1 MRKAIA
7 VLVLALLAISLFAVT
22 ALAETMSDEVVVK
35 YQPNIGFRTK
45 SFVGS
50 SLGLRQLRTVFSSD
64 FAVYGVPAGSTV
76 EATIARLQ
84 TSPYVLYAE
93 RNPIAYVTA
102 APSDPIYKNQWSLQP
117 REDGIFGISVSDAW
131 SLSVGLGVTVALL
144 DTGCAYEDYQSY
156 YANPDLDPLRVKA
169 GWDFVNQDFHPN
181 DDSQFGHGSHLA
193 SLIGATTNNGFS
205 AAGIAPGC
213 TLMPIKCFDAD
224 GLTTADRLAS
234 GISYASRFE
243 ARVILLGG
251 ATAEKSQC
259 LQDLINDAAARGAL
273 VVAGAGNDGVNVSA
287 APGAHAVYSNVM
299 YVGATAKDGSLAPYS
314 NRGSYI
320 SVVAPGGASDTEGP
334 IASTYSPYDAQ
345 APQFGLRLDGNSVQP
360 MHGTSVA
367 AAHVAGVAALVMGA
381 LPGISADVVRTQIQ
395 TTAVPLG
402 DPALYGAGLV
412 DATAAV
418 GATRTL
424 PDGGNGGGDGGGD
437 VPPTPGAVDAAVTGL
452 ALPAGPLVMG
462 STHDVQVSLRNNSS
476 EAKTVTVTLQDDT
489 NGVAIGTREVGLTA
503 GQSTTL
509 TVPWTVFAPDGL
521 HTVRASVALTG
532 DTDAGNNLRTASV
545 TVNPAQLQVRVT
557 PSKQSYTVGEWIF
570 INFAA
575 TDGGV
580 PAPNTE
586 VKISILGANGYP
598 VVRNGI
604 LKTNAAGEALM
615 TLTYYYSLGGRG
627 TYLIEVTGTRNGA
640 STTVRQTFNVTGYR

>member
-1 MRKAIA
+1 MRKAIS

-22 ALAETMSDEVVVK
+22 AQAETMPNEVIVK

-64 FAVYGVPAGSTV
+64 FAVYEVPPGSTP

-84 TSPYVLYAE
+84 SNPYVLYAE
-93 RNPIAYVTA
+93 RNPIGYITA
-102 APSDPIYKNQWSLQP
+102 DPNDPVFRNQWSLRAQG
-117 REDGIFGISVSDAW
+117 DGSYGINVSDAW
-131 SLSVGLGVTVALL
+131 PISVGLGVTVAVL
-144 DTGCAYEDYQSY
+144 DTGAAYENYQSY
-156 YANPDLDPLRVKA
+156 YADPDMDPLRVRP

-181 DDSQFGHGSHLA
+181 DDSQFGHGSHLC
-193 SLIGATTNNGFS
+193 SLIAATTNNGFS
-205 AAGIAPGC
+205 SAGIAPGC

-224 GLTTADRLAS
+224 GVTTADRLAS
-234 GISYASRFE
+234 GLSYAGRFE

-259 LQDLINDAAARGAL
+259 LQDMINEVAARGSL
-273 VVAGAGNDGVNVSA
+273 VVAGAGNNGVNVNA
-287 APGAHAVYSNVM
+287 APGTHAVYSNVM
-299 YVGATAKDGSLAPYS
+299 YVGATARDGSLAPYS
-314 NRGSYI
+314 NRGSYL
-320 SVVAPGGASDTEGP
+320 SVVAPGGAADTEGP
-334 IASTYSPYDAQ
+334 LAATYSPNDAQ
-345 APQFGLRLDGNSVQP
+345 APLFGFRPDGNSVQP

-381 LPGISADVVRTQIQ
+381 LPGISPELARAQIEI
-395 TTAVPLG
+395 TALPLG
-402 DPALYGAGLV
+402 DPTLFGAGLV

-424 PDGGNGGGDGGGD
+424 PGDDGSAGGGD
-437 VPPTPGAVDAAVTGL
+437 VPPPAPGVVDAAVTGL
-452 ALPAGPLVMG
+452 LLPAGPLVMG

-476 EAKTVTVTLQDDT
+476 DPKTVTLTLQDET
-489 NGVAIGTREVGLTA
+489 NGVAITTREVGLTA

-521 HTVRASVALTG
+521 HTVRASVSLS
-532 DTDAGNNLRTASV
+532 DDSNPSNNLRTASV
-545 TVNPAQLQVRVT
+545 TVNPAQLQVRLT
-557 PSKQSYTVGEWIF
+557 PNKASYTVGEWIF
-570 INFAA
+570 INVVA

-586 VKISILGANGYP
+586 VKVTILGASGYP
-598 VVRNGI
+598 IVRDAI
-604 LKTNAAGEALM
+604 LKTNAAGEALL

-627 TYLIEVTGTRNGA
+627 TYLIEATGTRNGA
-640 STTVRQTFNVTGYR
+640 STTVRQTFQVTGYR